1 MSIAVRYYTES
12 HNTEKLCKAAAEAI
26 GVEALTVDTPL
37 DGPVDK
43 LILGSSPYKF
53 AIPEQVK
60 AFLEAN
66 KDKIGEIY
74 LISCPALWE
83 SSMKYV
89 KEFCTPLGLTVNDND
104 FHCKGEFK
112 GIHKGKPD
120 EEDLKNAADFA
131 RKIVTEI

>member
-12 HNTEKLCKAAAEAI
+12 HNTEKLCKAAAEAV
-26 GVEALTVDTPL
+26 GVEALTVDVPL

-53 AIPEQVK
+53 AIPDQVK

-66 KDKIGEIY
+66 KDKIGTIY
-74 LISCPALWE
+74 LISAPALWE

-89 KEFCTPLGLTVNDND
+89 EPYCRSLGLTVSDND
-104 FHCKGEFK
+104 FHCKGEFLK
-112 GIHKGKPD
+112 FHKGKPD
-120 EEDLKNAADFA
+120 ASDIAACAAWAKNTFC
-131 RKIVTEI
+131 

>member
-12 HNTEKLCKAAAEAI
+12 HNTEKLCKAAADAI

-60 AFLEAN
+60 SFLEAN

-74 LISCPALWE
+74 LISCPALW
-83 SSMKYV
+83 S
-89 KEFCTPLGLTVNDND
+89 P
-104 FHCKGEFK
+104 
-112 GIHKGKPD
+112 
-120 EEDLKNAADFA
+120 A
-131 RKIVTEI
+131 

>member
-12 HNTEKLCKAAAEAI
+12 HNTEKLCKAAADAI

-60 AFLEAN
+60 DFLNAN

-89 KEFCTPLGLTVNDND
+89 KEFCTPLGLTVKDND
-104 FHCKGEFK
+104 FHCKGEFLRF
-112 GIHKGKPD
+112 HKGKPD
-120 EEDLKNAADFA
+120 AKDIAACADWA
-131 RKIVTEI
+131 RKTF

>member
-12 HNTEKLCKAAAEAI
+12 HNTEKLCKAAADAI

-43 LILGSSPYKF
+43 LILGS
-53 AIPEQVK
+53 
-60 AFLEAN
+60 
-66 KDKIGEIY
+66 
-74 LISCPALWE
+74 SCPALWE

-104 FHCKGEFK
+104 FHCKGEFLRF
-112 GIHKGKPD
+112 HKGKPD
-120 EEDLKNAADFA
+120 AKDIAACADWAKKTF
-131 RKIVTEI
+131 